1 MKAINDMTIKEL
13 NRYRLRLLDRNGKLS
28 DLMKPHQSKLDKLR
42 YERNMIGKAISYIQ
56 QRKEE
61 LVEELIKG
69 GE

>member
-1 MKAINDMTIKEL
+1 MKAINDMTEKEL
-13 NRYRLRLLDRNGKLS
+13 NRYRLQLLNRNGELS
-28 DLMKPHQSKLDKLR
+28 LFMQTAQSRLDKLR
-42 YERNMIGKAISYIQ
+42 YERNAIGKTISYIQ